1 MIDKHTLSTLE
12 YPRVIERLRGKCL
25 TPYGGEAVNAI
36 SPMFDRNAIERRLTE
51 VSHMK
56 DIIRFGLPFPLTRM
70 DDVRE
75 WLVESK
81 VPGGLLEPKEILAV
95 MHLAVDSAALA
106 GWDKDG
112 RSKYPSIDAHLLRLR
127 SFPEMIA
134 SIRKAVDENGEIK
147 DSASPTLRR
156 VRLELTE
163 TRRKILQK
171 LDTILSGQKKQEGWQ
186 DDVVT
191 MRNGRYV
198 ISIPSSQYRSDTGI
212 LHDRS
217 GSGATLFVEPKEAVE
232 INNRLHVLSDEEH
245 TEIERILRS
254 LTADISERADAM
266 TENTRIIGQIDMLNA
281 CARMSIETGGNAPRI
296 SNTTELT
303 LAEARHPL
311 LIYSLGGIEKV
322 IPTTLT
328 LSNDR
333 PAILITGPNTG
344 GKTITLKTVGICVL
358 MAQSG
363 LHISAGELS
372 QIGVFTNIFADI
384 GDEQSIELSLSTF
397 SSHIRNIVEGIRN
410 VGANTLLLF
419 DEIGAGTDPR
429 EGAALAESIVLYA
442 VKQGARLI
450 ATTHYSQLKTLASE
464 HAEIENASLEF
475 DRATLS
481 PNYNLRIGLPGS
493 SYAVEIAERLGLPQ
507 EICRHAAELVG
518 TSERSVAD
526 LVSDLEEQL
535 KQVRNDRG
543 ALSERLQKAETLET
557 HLRLKSESLS
567 RDIEAEKK
575 RALEETQEF
584 VDQTRREME
593 RLVAEIRTSQA
604 SAESV
609 KQFQKTVRSKDTET
623 QARREQMSAKSATER
638 LAVGD
643 RVMILSLNAPG
654 EIEAMIGKDRAR
666 VKTGNV
672 VTTVEVRNLKRT
684 DATLPKPLPRV
695 SRGAQSESSAE
706 REIHLRGMTVEEAM
720 AALERFIDRSVVAG
734 LHQIYVI
741 HGKGTGVLRTQ
752 LTNYLKGHA
761 EVASLRLGDWN
772 EGGAGVTIVTL
783 KE

>member
-1 MIDKHTLSTLE
+1 MIDTHTLSTLE
-12 YPRVIERLRGKCL
+12 YPRVIERIRGKCL
-25 TPYGGEAVNAI
+25 TPYGGESVGGIA
-36 SPMFDRNAIERRLTE
+36 PMFDRSAIEKRLSE

-70 DDVRE
+70 EDVRQS
-75 WLVESK
+75 LVESK
-81 VPGGLLEPKEILAV
+81 IPGGLLEPKEILAV
-95 MHLAVDSAALA
+95 MHLSVDSAALA

-112 RSKYPSIDAHLLRLR
+112 RSKYPTIDAHLQRLR
-127 SFPEMIA
+127 SFPELVT
-134 SIRKAVDENGEIK
+134 SIRKAVDDSGEIK

-156 VRLELTE
+156 VRLELAE

-254 LTADISERADAM
+254 LTADIAERADAL
-266 TENTRIIGQIDMLNA
+266 TENTQIIGQLDLLNA

-296 SNTTELT
+296 SSSPEMNLID
-303 LAEARHPL
+303 ARHPL

-322 IPTTLT
+322 IPTTLNLT
-328 LSNDR
+328 NDR

-372 QIGVFTNIFADI
+372 QIGVFTNVFADI

-410 VGANTLLLF
+410 LGKDTLLLF

-429 EGAALAESIVLYA
+429 EGAALAESIVLFA
-442 VKQGARLI
+442 VKRGARLI

-464 HAEIENASLEF
+464 HSEIENASLEF

-493 SYAVEIAERLGLPQ
+493 SYAVEIAERLGMPP
-507 EICRHAAELVG
+507 EVCRHAAELVG

-526 LVSDLEEQL
+526 LVASLEEQL
-535 KQVRNDRG
+535 KQVRHDKG
-543 ALSERLQKAETLET
+543 ELSERLTKAEALET
-557 HLRLKSESLS
+557 QFRLKTEQLS
-567 RDIEAEKK
+567 QNIEAEKK

-584 VDQTRREME
+584 VDME
-593 RLVAEIRTSQA
+593 RLVGEIRSSQA

-609 KQFQKTVRSKDTET
+609 KEFQKTVRTKEAET
-623 QARREQMSAKSATER
+623 RSRREKMQTKPATEP

-654 EIEAMIGKDRAR
+654 EIEAMIGKDKAR

-672 VTTVEVRNLKRT
+672 VTTVEVRNLRRT
-684 DATLPKPLPRV
+684 DAALPKPLPRIA
-695 SRGAQSESSAE
+695 RGAQTESAAE
-706 REIHLRGMTVEEAM
+706 REIHLRGMTVDEAM
-720 AALERFIDRSVVAG
+720 SALERFIDRSVVAG

-752 LTNYLKGHA
+752 LTSYLKGHA